1 MPAAAIPPPL
11 EMLEPELVLE
21 LPVLL
26 LDRPPAADQR
36 DQLAQRGG
44 GGEVEQVVLPFV
56 VDQRALTQEPPLAP
70 ALGGAHTAGRE
81 ARRQG
86 AVGALGPGDA
96 PPRRAAAIAAAVR
109 VRRSP
114 GVHIVSTDRMARL
127 QRNPRRSTPR
137 RNAAF
142 ES

>member
-1 MPAAAIPPPL
+1 MPTAAIPPPL

-26 LDRPPAADQR
+26 LDRSPAADQR

-56 VDQRALTQEPPLAP
+56 VDQRALVQEPPLAP
-70 ALGGAHTAGRE
+70 ALGRAHTAGRE

-86 AVGALGPGDA
+86 SFGALDPGDA
-96 PPRRAAAIAAAVR
+96 PPRGLGQGGRALRLATEAARAPVGEVAEPPQERA
-109 VRRSP
+109 S
-114 GVHIVSTDRMARL
+114 
-127 QRNPRRSTPR
+127 
-137 RNAAF
+137 
-142 ES
+142 